1 MLQQLYDRARRQL
14 GDSAFKRVLRGLG
27 LTGPARRLYERGILN
42 RGEMVAP
49 VLGRSF
55 RFRVTSQQEIL
66 SIETLYA
73 EDEFFDRMLASLRAS
88 DVFYDI
94 GANIGL
100 VTLLAARERPDARIH
115 SFEPEPR
122 NADHLTEN
130 VALNALGNVTI
141 HRLALGSAPGHAKLF
156 VVGATG
162 SGLHSLVPSDET
174 GGHSIDILVSTGA
187 EIAERTGER
196 PDVMKIDVEG
206 FEMDVLN
213 GCEALLGRGGC
224 REVFVEAH
232 AHAPVSARE
241 IQAWMETRGYA
252 MIWSSKR
259 VLEELQ
265 HYRLAS

>member
-1 MLQQLYDRARRQL
+1 MLLRLYDRARRRL
-14 GDSAFKRVLRGLG
+14 GDSTAKRLLRGLG
-27 LTGPARRLYERGILN
+27 LTRPARHLYERGILKK
-42 RGEMVAP
+42 GEMVAP

-55 RFRVTSQQEIL
+55 RFRVTSPQEIL

-73 EDEFFDRMLASLRAS
+73 EDEFFERMLASLRPS

-100 VTLLAARERPDARIH
+100 VTLLTAREHPDCRVH

-156 VVGATG
+156 VVGTTG
-162 SGLHSLVPSDET
+162 SGLHSLVPSEEAN
-174 GGHSIDILVSTGA
+174 GRSIDIPVSTGA

-196 PDVMKIDVEG
+196 PSVMKIDVEG
-206 FEMDVLN
+206 FEMGVLE
-213 GCEALLGRGGC
+213 GCERLLGRGGC
-224 REVFVEAH
+224 REVFLEAH
-232 AHAPVSARE
+232 SHAPVSARD
-241 IQAWMETRGYA
+241 IQTWMEARGYA
-252 MIWSSKR
+252 MIWSCKR

-265 HYRLAS
+265 HYRLVE